1 MSAGVGTT
9 VATLPARIFA
19 AAVVASMGLAVGFEF
34 AGGSTKRQVIIL
46 GAMGAVAVAAATRKF
61 IPLLLLG
68 WLMAITYNRQYYSF
82 DGIYGDYGSAGL
94 YWVPADALFVI
105 LAATWTLK
113 RIHDEKPI
121 FAVTP
126 ATLCFVPFLMAGA
139 ASALFG
145 NEVMASVA
153 ELIRWCKV
161 AIITVILAELL
172 RGSNWWWCIGAFAVA
187 MLAQCMLGVMQF
199 GLNTN
204 TGLLSMFGGGATG
217 STIGQSFG
225 AATRTRASGTMV
237 HPNIFAPYL
246 LFLVPAAISLVLCA
260 KDVRVR
266 AIAVV
271 IATAGLGGLVA
282 SMSRLPI
289 VITAGQLGLLCII
302 LVGIRRLSVK
312 VPIALASA
320 AIVVLTI
327 AASFYTEQ
335 IYERLTGD
343 FSESLTFRAEYN
355 DAAVAMWLEHP
366 ITGIGLNGFSD
377 ELGRFDPKLA
387 SILEEMKSGRT
398 EFGLRAVAPVHN
410 LYLLVLSESGALGI
424 VGFVFLLGSGLVLGI
439 RAISRTTGAQQLVC
453 IGLFV
458 GLVGQC
464 LQQTMDFSLWM
475 DPGLLTFS
483 TALCLLYTA
492 TLDDAQPDPFPAASG
507 DGSPS

>member
-1 MSAGVGTT
+1 MSAATSTT
-9 VATLPARIFA
+9 FATLPARIFA
-19 AAVVASMGLAVGFEF
+19 AAVVASVGLTVGFEF

-46 GAMGAVAVAAATRKF
+46 AAMGVMVVAAATRKF
-61 IPLLLLG
+61 VPLLLLG
-68 WLMAITYNRQYYSF
+68 WLMAMTYNRQYYSF

-94 YWVPADALFVI
+94 YWVPADAMFVL

-113 RIHDEKPI
+113 RIHEEKPI

-126 ATLCFVPFLMAGA
+126 ATMCFVPFIIGGA
-139 ASALFG
+139 ISALFG
-145 NEVMASVA
+145 NEVMASLA

-161 AIITVILAELL
+161 ALITVILVELL
-172 RGSNWWWCIGAFAVA
+172 RGANWWWCIGAFAVA
-187 MLAQCMLGVMQF
+187 MLFQCTLGIMQF

-204 TGLLSMFGGGATG
+204 TGLLSMFGGSATG
-217 STIGQSFG
+217 NTIGQSFSG
-225 AATRTRASGTMV
+225 STRTRASGTMV

-260 KDVRVR
+260 RDIRVR
-266 AIAVV
+266 GIAAIVA
-271 IATAGLGGLVA
+271 AAGLCGLVA

-289 VITAGQLGLLCII
+289 VITAGQVALLCII

-320 AIVVLTI
+320 AIVVMTI
-327 AASFYTEQ
+327 AASFYAEQ

-343 FSESLTFRAEYN
+343 FSQSLTFRAEYN
-355 DAAVAMWLEHP
+355 DAAIGMWLEHP

-377 ELGRFDPKLA
+377 ELGRFEPMLA
-387 SILEEMKSGRT
+387 TILEDMKSGRT

-410 LYLLVLSESGALGI
+410 LYLLVLSETGAIGILG
-424 VGFVFLLGSGLVLGI
+424 FLFLLGSGLVLGI
-439 RAISRTTGAQQLVC
+439 RAINRTTGAQQLVC

-464 LQQTMDFSLWM
+464 LQQLMDFSLWM

-483 TALCLLYTA
+483 VSLCLLYTA
-492 TLDDAQPDPFPAASG
+492 TLNDAQSEPFPEPSVE
-507 DGSPS
+507 GSPS